1 MLVVNV
7 QMEKILRVNVLTDQ
21 PPRVTDV
28 RTDQTPRART
38 VRTDQ
43 THLVNVPMAQIDLV
57 DVLIYARLNFVLIVM
72 PILVNV

>member
-1 MLVVNV
+1 MLVVDV
-7 QMEKILRVNVLTDQ
+7 PTDQILRVNVLTDQ
-21 PPRVTDV
+21 IHLVNV
-28 RTDQTPRART
+28 LTDQTPRART

-57 DVLIYARLNFVLIVM
+57 DVLIYARLTFVLIVM

>member
-1 MLVVNV
+1 MLVVDV
-7 QMEKILRVNVLTDQ
+7 PTDQILRVNVL
-21 PPRVTDV
+21 
-28 RTDQTPRART
+28 TDQTPRART